1 MFSSYRLG
9 SEMTKPIS
17 EFGLAS
23 DLREASAVF
32 ETAAELFS
40 VLSTPV
46 RLQVINALC
55 NQERTVNELVEII
68 GCSQPNLSQHLNVLY
83 RAGLVAKRKDGV
95 QVIYRIQSQSAMA
108 ICRSVCTQI
117 AIEMDDASEIPQQE
131 RLLPL
136 K

>member
-1 MFSSYRLG
+1 
-9 SEMTKPIS
+9 MTTLSAQIELPS
-17 EFGLAS
+17 NQ
-23 DLREASAVF
+23 REASAVF

>member
-1 MFSSYRLG
+1 
-9 SEMTKPIS
+9 MT
-17 EFGLAS
+17 LAS
-23 DLREASAVF
+23 ELELASNQHEATAVF

-55 NQERTVNELVEII
+55 NTERTVNELVDII

-117 AIEMDDASEIPQQE
+117 AIEMDDASEIPAQE
-131 RLLPL
+131 RLMPF